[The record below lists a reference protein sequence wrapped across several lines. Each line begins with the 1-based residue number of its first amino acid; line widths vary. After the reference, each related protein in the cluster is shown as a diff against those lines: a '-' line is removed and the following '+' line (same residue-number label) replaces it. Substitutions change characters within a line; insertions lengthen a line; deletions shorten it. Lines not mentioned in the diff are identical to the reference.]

1 MTNSDLKVN
10 VTGGHVNIGSINQGD
25 HGHLET
31 AQSTTFQAADLDT
44 FEQSISNI
52 AAHNSIDF
60 AEYQTLQSQVAELVK
75 HPRQLGFA
83 DAVEKLCKKYQWALK
98 PLTALFAIV
107 VKSN

>member
-52 AAHNSIDF
+52 AAHNILISPS
-60 AEYQTLQSQVAELVK
+60 TRRCSLRLQS
-75 HPRQLGFA
+75 
-83 DAVEKLCKKYQWALK
+83 
-98 PLTALFAIV
+98 
-107 VKSN
+107 S